1 LLCEVGRKSGF
12 NSMKTRKA
20 LLDLM
25 IDVKWPRRAHVQA
38 LSALNMALY
47 CASATCHGLADTPPA
62 GEPNS
67 TAQSEVAARSVRPD
81 PHPTDAEPQFREGLR
96 LAAANK
102 TEEAIKVFSGLIQNY
117 PLLPQPYVQLAALY
131 VHQGKLPKAVAALR
145 AAVELS
151 LDDGALQE
159 QLGDLYLDL
168 AAQSYHSA
176 LKTANPSATV
186 ADKYSALQKLD
197 SRRAIG
203 NGGAQR

>member
-1 LLCEVGRKSGF
+1 MR
-12 NSMKTRKA
+12 TRKA
-20 LLDLM
+20 MLDLM
-25 IDVKWPRRAHVQA
+25 IDVKWPQRAYVQA
-38 LSALNMALY
+38 LSALSMALY
-47 CASATCHGLADTPPA
+47 CATATGHGLADTPPA

-67 TAQSEVAARSVRPD
+67 TAQSEAAAPRSVRPD
-81 PHPTDAEPQFREGLR
+81 AHPTDAESQFREGLR

-131 VHQGKLPKAVAALR
+131 VQQGKLRKAVAALR
-145 AAVELS
+145 AAVELG

-168 AAQSYHSA
+168 ATQSYHSA

-186 ADKYSALQKLD
+186 ADKYSALQKLG
-197 SRRAIG
+197 SRRMD
-203 NGGAQR
+203 Q

>member
-1 LLCEVGRKSGF
+1 
-12 NSMKTRKA
+12 MKTRKA
-20 LLDLM
+20 VPDLM
-25 IDVKWPRRAHVQA
+25 IDVKWPQRAYVQTLLA
-38 LSALNMALY
+38 LSLTLY
-47 CASATCHGLADTPPA
+47 CATATCHGLADTPPA

-67 TAQSEVAARSVRPD
+67 AQSEAAARNVRPD
-81 PHPTDAEPQFREGLR
+81 AHPADAHPADAEPQFREGLR

-102 TEEAIKVFSGLIQNY
+102 TDEAIKVFSGLIQNY

-131 VHQGKLPKAVAALR
+131 VQQGKLPKAVAALR
-145 AAVELS
+145 AAVELG

-168 AAQSYHSA
+168 ATQSYNSA

-197 SRRAIG
+197 SRRMIS
-203 NGGAQR
+203 NGGVQR